1 MKEKCACFV
10 ICIVWC
16 DFVHIALLGEK
27 QRLLTFIIKLVMKNP
42 K

>member
-1 MKEKCACFV
+1 MKEKSTCFV
-10 ICIVWC
+10 ICAVWC
-16 DFVHIALLGEK
+16 DFVYIALLGER

>member
-1 MKEKCACFV
+1 MKEKNTCFV
-10 ICIVWC
+10 ISAVWR
-16 DFVHIALLGEK
+16 DFVYIALLGER

>member
-1 MKEKCACFV
+1 MREKSVCFV
-10 ICIVWC
+10 ISAVWC
-16 DFVHIALLGEK
+16 DFVHIALLGER